1 MKNRIYGWNIKVG
14 HSFQNQLGE
23 AESPHFGQPL
33 TGQVAQWPNAC
44 TGLPTTS
51 KARSPIREDLKWQYI

>member
-23 AESPHFGQPL
+23 AESPHFGLPL
-33 TGQVAQWPNAC
+33 TGQVAQWSNAC

-51 KARSPIREDLKWQYI
+51 MPDLQSVRIPWQYI